1 MASLRVIPYEY
12 VPTKRQHI
20 NKHERASVDKQQSA
34 HLSKQQGEL
43 CAFSEEVLQSSI
55 AATPG
60 DLCGVGEPTRHDNV
74 YETIAAEPA
83 RREIQ
88 DLASI
93 PSTEVSLSSGL
104 SLSTLGRETG
114 CSQVEFTGR
123 LNHTTGRNR
132 GVKLSN
138 VAENGTVDIDPLSD
152 FDSIFG
158 DINALFEEHEVSPVI
173 ECSNDQTSNSQ
184 TDASAGQID
193 SLMSEKEFG
202 KSDTLSSGSAQPM
215 RRRINTKRRRGEG

>member
-12 VPTKRQHI
+12 VPTKRQH
-20 NKHERASVDKQQSA
+20 N
-34 HLSKQQGEL
+34 SKQQGKL
-43 CAFSEEVLQSSI
+43 CAFSEKVLQSSA

-60 DLCGVGEPTRHDNV
+60 DLCGVGEPTRHNNV
-74 YETIAAEPA
+74 YETIVDEPA

-88 DLASI
+88 DLASV

-104 SLSTLGRETG
+104 DLFTLGGETG

-123 LNHTTGRNR
+123 LNHITGRNR
-132 GVKLSN
+132 DVKLTN

-158 DINALFEEHEVSPVI
+158 DINALFEEHEVSSVI
-173 ECSNDQTSNSQ
+173 ECRDDIASNSQ
-184 TDASAGQID
+184 TDVSAGQID
-193 SLMSEKEFG
+193 SLMSENEFG

-215 RRRINTKRRRGEG
+215 RQRINTKRRSGEG